1 MRRKMKILPSLFGI
15 VVILLIPLSAAGA
28 AVINLVGTEWSFPDD
43 VGKTARFIQFRSEG
57 KVGGFTGCNRFTGS
71 YSQDGDALSIGPLA
85 TTRRACL
92 PEVMKREQQ
101 FLAMLGMVRHVEG
114 TQLKLTLKG
123 ADADVLAELV
133 RTDPD

>member
-28 AVINLVGTEWSFPDD
+28 TVINLAGTEWSFPDD

-92 PEVMKREQQ
+92 PQVMKREQQ

>member
-1 MRRKMKILPSLFGI
+1 MKILPSLFGV
-15 VVILLIPLSAAGA
+15 VVILLIPTSAGGA
-28 AVINLVGTEWSFPDD
+28 AVITLAGTEWSFPDD

-71 YSQDGDALSIGPLA
+71 YSQDGDTLSIGPLA

-114 TQLKLTLKG
+114 TQLRLTLKG

>member
-1 MRRKMKILPSLFGI
+1 MKILPSLFGI
-15 VVILLIPLSAAGA
+15 VMILLVTLSAAGA
-28 AVINLVGTEWSFPDD
+28 TVINLAGTEWSFPGE
-43 VGKTARFIQFRSEG
+43 VGKNSRFIQFRSEG

-85 TTRRACL
+85 TTRRACV

-101 FLAMLGMVRHVEG
+101 FLAMLGMVRHAEG